1 MLAGS
6 EVVFCPESGQK
17 MGVYENTYALKLCE
31 STRKALSLF
40 CKRESALLQL
50 IQRVIHIAYLMNTLT
65 A

>member
-1 MLAGS
+1 
-6 EVVFCPESGQK
+6 